1 MNQLSNEPQPPYG
14 DDKELEAKQQPPAWS
29 PAAQQEMAT
38 GSTQQE
44 RPQGNYQQEP
54 PPAQGGY
61 QQYAP
66 PGSYQQ
72 YGYQQYPP
80 GPPPYGYQQPYG
92 APHIGDVGPFERTG
106 MGMKARTAGLLC
118 YLFGWVTGLIF
129 FLLERE
135 SRFVRFHAMQSI
147 LFFGILSV
155 LEWVFSYVPFFG
167 AIGGA
172 LGLVTFIGWIFLM
185 VKASRGQYYKLPLF
199 GDLADRLID
208 QIKL

>member
-1 MNQLSNEPQPPYG
+1 MNMLSNEAQPPYG
-14 DDKELEAKQQPPAWS
+14 DDKGPGAQQQPPGGS
-29 PAAQQEMAT
+29 AAPKQEMDAGYPQQE
-38 GSTQQE
+38 G
-44 RPQGNYQQEP
+44 PQGYYEQQP

-61 QQYAP
+61 QQDAP

-72 YGYQQYPP
+72 SGYQQYS

-92 APHIGDVGPFERTG
+92 APQMGDVGPFERTG
-106 MGMKARTAGLLC
+106 MGMKARTAGVLC

-129 FLLERE
+129 FLLEKQ

-147 LFFGILSV
+147 LFFGILSI
-155 LEWVFSYVPFFG
+155 LQGVFSRIPFYG

-172 LGLVTFIGWIFLM
+172 LGLVMFIGWIFMM
-185 VKASRGQYYKLPLF
+185 VKAGRGEYYKLPLF

-208 QIKL
+208 QIKV

>member
-1 MNQLSNEPQPPYG
+1 MNTRSNEPQPPYG
-14 DDKELEAKQQPPAWS
+14 DDKGLEAQQPPGGS
-29 PAAQQEMAT
+29 AAPQQEMAA
-38 GSTQQE
+38 GS
-44 RPQGNYQQEP
+44 YQQEGSQGYYQQGP
-54 PPAQGGY
+54 PQGQGGY

-72 YGYQQYPP
+72 YGYQQYSG

-92 APHIGDVGPFERTG
+92 APQMGDVGPFERTG

-129 FLLERE
+129 FLLEKQ
-135 SRFVRFHAMQSI
+135 SRFVRFHAMQSM
-147 LFFGILSV
+147 LFFGSLSILQG
-155 LEWVFSYVPFFG
+155 VFSYIPFYG

-172 LGLVTFIGWIFLM
+172 LGLVMFIGWIFMM
-185 VKASRGQYYKLPLF
+185 VKAGHGQYYKLPLF

-208 QIKL
+208 QIKV